1 MSLILT
7 RNIGET
13 VVLYNEV
20 HCTILDVQGTQVRL
34 RWDAPRRIV
43 INRLELHNRI
53 MKKQSNDTRTKREFD
68 LNDSAF
74 TLPETQLI
82 LQDNGHITH

>member
-20 HCTILDVQGTQVRL
+20 YCTVLGVQGNQVRL
-34 RWDAPRRIV
+34 SWDAPRRIV

-74 TLPETQLI
+74 RFPENKFISQG
-82 LQDNGHITH
+82 DGCITH